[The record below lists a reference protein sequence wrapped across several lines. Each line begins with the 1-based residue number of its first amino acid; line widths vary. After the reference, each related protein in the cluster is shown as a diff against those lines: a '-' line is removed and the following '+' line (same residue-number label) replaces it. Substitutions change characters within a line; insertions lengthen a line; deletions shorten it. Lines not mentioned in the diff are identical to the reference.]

1 MISEGTLEQII
12 RNELIIIKMF
22 ENNESLY
29 PMIEKIFYSLFLLLN
44 KHLLRNMKKKIIVK
58 ICVLFIY
65 IQFYMKKYGLI
76 I

>member
-44 KHLLRNMKKKIIVK
+44 KHLLRNMKKIILIKVCAL
-58 ICVLFIY
+58 IIY
-65 IQFYMKKYGLI
+65 IHFYTKK
-76 I
+76 

>member
-29 PMIEKIFYSLFLLLN
+29 TMIEKIFYSLFLLLN
-44 KHLLRNMKKKIIVK
+44 KHLLRNMKKIILIKV
-58 ICVLFIY
+58 CVLIIY
-65 IQFYMKKYGLI
+65 IHFYMKK
-76 I
+76 